1 MRALVGVCALAAP
14 RYVRTSLIAHAGIG
28 PRRRHCAPL
37 ASLERSAPAGDGTVA
52 YVTDVEGDL
61 AFWNRYCAIS
71 SVLTTA
77 DDGALSL
84 VPGTQ
89 LVFGGDAV
97 DKGGNDLAFLR
108 SILGLK
114 ARGTVMARLSG
125 SPHGP
130 PA

>member
-28 PRRRHCAPL
+28 LRRHCAPL
-37 ASLERSAPAGDGTVA
+37 ASLARSAPACDGTIA

-71 SVLTTA
+71 SVLMTG

-84 VPGTQ
+84 RPGTQ

-114 ARGTVMARLSG
+114 ARWAEITPRSRQGGRSV
-125 SPHGP
+125 
-130 PA
+130 

>member
-1 MRALVGVCALAAP
+1 MRVCCALAAA
-14 RYVRTSLIAHAGIG
+14 T
-28 PRRRHCAPL
+28 PL
-37 ASLERSAPAGDGTVA
+37 LPTRFRLRAPAAWLCASPAGRIG

-84 VPGTQ
+84 IPGTQ

-114 ARGTVMARLSG
+114 ARGTLMARLSG